1 MTIRRIKEGHV
12 FRKPNAKSG
21 VCMIGAKKQHISNQ
35 ELTIYYDMRPCE
47 NSFSVPVT
55 LIRQRTESLLAHARF
70 EYNKNNRRK
79 HYASSGM

>member
-35 ELTIYYDMRPCE
+35 ELTIYYDMRTCE
-47 NSFSVPVT
+47 NSFSVPERHADSGRKA
-55 LIRQRTESLLAHARF
+55 IRQLRSLSKGYIPRPIRKRF
-70 EYNKNNRRK
+70 S
-79 HYASSGM
+79 H

>member
-35 ELTIYYDMRPCE
+35 ELTIYYDMRTCE
-47 NSFSVPVT
+47 NSFSVPGT
-55 LIRQRTESLLAHARF
+55 SRGQRAEGHSATAKF
-70 EYNKNNRRK
+70 E
-79 HYASSGM
+79 

>member
-35 ELTIYYDMRPCE
+35 ELTIYYKMNEYE
-47 NSFSVPVT
+47 N
-55 LIRQRTESLLAHARF
+55 
-70 EYNKNNRRK
+70 
-79 HYASSGM
+79 